1 MNPDDLS
8 KILSRHDSF
17 EVPHKGLEDMHIFD
31 VERIHQDREALI
43 AEVERLHANFEQ
55 VIYALDDFLNRNA
68 RMMESDK
75 SHAIRSIAQ
84 MARGLR

>member
-8 KILSRHDSF
+8 KILVRHDAF
-17 EVPHKGLEDMHIFD
+17 ELPDQPQEMHPF
-31 VERIHQDREALI
+31 ELGQIHDDRAALI

-68 RMMESDK
+68 RMIESDK
-75 SHAIRSIAQ
+75 AQAIRGIVQ